1 MSAAHK
7 SALSEGRAQG
17 RAVRSYLEALE
28 ANKPKRGRK
37 RTGESVQKRIDAIDA
52 KLDSA
57 DALQRLLLTQERENL
72 VAEMNTMGTG
82 VDISEL
88 EAAFVEVAAEYGA
101 KKGISY
107 GTWRAAGVAPA
118 TLKAA
123 GIGRGA

>member
-17 RAVRSYLEALE
+17 RAVRVYLEALE

-37 RTGESVQKRIDAIDA
+37 RTSDSVQKRIDAIDA
-52 KLDSA
+52 KLESA

-72 VAEMNTMGTG
+72 VEEMNSMGTG

-88 EAAFVEVAAEYGA
+88 EAAFIEVAAEYGA

-107 GTWRAAGVAPA
+107 GTWRAAGVAAA